1 MFRTI
6 LSALSI
12 VLIFLPP
19 LLTGQ
24 EMKEHPPKGRF
35 SEAHRFVFFAVL
47 EGCFE
52 DGVRQQEIDL
62 MIPIRPDRENR
73 RSIVKNMVYSCPL
86 CSAVFD
92 GLRLYS
98 DRQGFIS
105 GMSKTEWYNTFGQ
118 GLDEKTRKAL
128 AEEGASC
135 RKAIQGLVNT
145 WIEKRISKSGM
156 TPEEVKTIRKQLAL
170 MRDDGEKALKAMQE
184 GKMGEKLQK
193 NYEGW
198 KECPICQGASPMTI
212 D

>member
-1 MFRTI
+1 MFRAI

-12 VLIFLPP
+12 ALIFYSP
-19 LLTGQ
+19 LVTGQ
-24 EMKEHPPKGRF
+24 EMREHPPKGKF

-47 EGCFE
+47 EGCFD

-62 MIPIRPDRENR
+62 MIPIRSDRENR

-118 GLDEKTRKAL
+118 GLHEKTRKAL

-184 GKMGEKLQK
+184 GKMGAKLQK

-198 KECPICQGASPMTI
+198 KECPICQGVSPMTI
-212 D
+212 N